1 MKVSKNMVFKN
12 LKMLSFSSIEPPQL
26 ANRSAPS
33 FFEKVNDGLLSA
45 EGYSELSRTS
55 ELDLFMKIVNMD
67 DSPQIIDPRI
77 IAPNDNCP
85 RGKFPS
91 GKLPPPLNIKFPRK

>member
-1 MKVSKNMVFKN
+1 MKVSKNIVFKN
-12 LKMLSFSSIEPPQL
+12 LKILSFSSIEPPQL

-45 EGYSELSRTS
+45 EGYSEPSRTS

-77 IAPNDNCP
+77 IAPEEN
-85 RGKFPS
+85 FPPENYP
-91 GKLPPPLNIKFPRK
+91 LPST